1 MRENLEDQLIIK
13 KLNERSEEA
22 IKELSDKYGALCR
35 GIARRILS
43 NEQDA
48 EECLNDALLAVWNTV
63 PPENPHPLS
72 VYICRI
78 TRNISLKK
86 YHANTAKKRN
96 TYYDLALDE
105 LEECLAGDSSVEDEI
120 LAKELQQNINDFLS
134 ELKKADRI
142 MFVRRYWFLESVS
155 EIADS
160 IGRNNNYVTVHLH
173 RSRKKLENYLKMKGL
188 IQ

>member
-1 MRENLEDQLIIK
+1 MEDQLIIK
-13 KLNERSEEA
+13 KLYERSEEA
-22 IKELSDKYGALCR
+22 VRELSEKYGTLCK
-35 GIARRILS
+35 GIANRILS

-63 PPENPHPLS
+63 PPENPDPLS
-72 VYICRI
+72 AYVCRI

-96 TYYDLALDE
+96 THYDLALDE
-105 LEECLAGDSSVEDEI
+105 LAECLAGDSSVEDEI
-120 LAKELQQNINDFLS
+120 LAKELEQGINDFLS
-134 ELKKADRI
+134 ELKKSDRI
-142 MFVRRYWFLESVS
+142 IFVKRYWFLASIS

-160 IGRNNNYVTVHLH
+160 VGRSRNYVTVHLH